1 MTTLPAALTGEAL
14 RRCCD
19 PATFRFKTTNDLE
32 SLDDS
37 VGQERA
43 VEAVRFGVGM
53 RHEGYNL
60 FAFGPP
66 GTGKYSLVRRYVE
79 EKAAND
85 PAPFD
90 WCYVNNFAEPHK
102 PHILRLPAGRG
113 ASLRDDMERLV

>member
-1 MTTLPAALTGEAL
+1 MAKLPAALTGDVL

-19 PATFRFKTTNDLE
+19 PSKFSFKTTSDLDALE
-32 SLDDS
+32 DS

-66 GTGKYSLVRRYVE
+66 GTGKYSLVRR
-79 EKAAND
+79 
-85 PAPFD
+85 
-90 WCYVNNFAEPHK
+90 
-102 PHILRLPAGRG
+102 
-113 ASLRDDMERLV
+113 